1 MNIVVIFTAA
11 LLLVAGGVDIYKQKR
26 KTCVLD
32 EIVRFVLFAKSELH
46 YRTPDLENLFCSARK
61 QNYSYLSFDEFG
73 VQPDA
78 LCDEEIKKEFT
89 EFVGRLGTT
98 DTDGQLA
105 LCDEYANRFTER
117 LTERKLKEK
126 SKIQIS
132 AALSVFSAMCVLV
145 LFM

>member
-1 MNIVVIFTAA
+1 MNVVVIFTAV
-11 LLLVAGGVDIYKQKR
+11 LLLVAGGVDIYKQKC

-32 EIVRFVLFAKSELH
+32 EIVRFVLYVKSELH
-46 YRTPDLENLFCSARK
+46 YRTPDIENLFDSAIK
-61 QNYSYLSFDEFG
+61 QNYSYLYFDESG
-73 VQPDA
+73 VKVDA
-78 LCDEEIKKEFT
+78 VCDEGVRKEFS

-105 LCDEYANRFTER
+105 LCDEYSNRFAGR
-117 LTERKLKEK
+117 LIERKQKEK

-132 AALSVFSAMCVLV
+132 AALSVLSAMCVLV

>member
-1 MNIVVIFTAA
+1 MNIVVIFSAV

-26 KTCVLD
+26 KTCALD
-32 EIVRFVLFAKSELH
+32 EVVRFVLFVKSELH
-46 YRTPDLENLFCSARK
+46 YRTPDIENLFSSAKK
-61 QNYSYLSFDEFG
+61 QNYSYITFNKSG

-132 AALSVFSAMCVLV
+132 AALSVLSAMCVLV